1 MHCPFCQD
9 PDTRVIDSRL
19 STDGG
24 QVRRRR
30 ECVVCN
36 ERFTTYEVA
45 ELNMPRIVKQD
56 GSRVPFDEEKLC
68 SGVMR
73 ALEKRPVSTEQVDD
87 AINRIK
93 HNLLA
98 SGEREINSSKM
109 GDWVMEELLS
119 LDHVAYIR
127 FASVYLDFSDINA
140 FSVAIE
146 RIEQNKASRRG
157 ADKNNKSSANKP
169 TLTTKR

>member
-1 MHCPFCQD
+1 MHCPFCSE

-19 STDGG
+19 SNDGD

-30 ECVVCN
+30 ECVSCN
-36 ERFTTYEVA
+36 ERFTTYESA

-73 ALEKRPVSTEQVDD
+73 ALEKRPVSTEQVDE

-93 HNLLA
+93 HNLRA
-98 SGEREINSSKM
+98 AGEREVASSKL
-109 GDWVMEELLS
+109 GNW
-119 LDHVAYIR
+119 
-127 FASVYLDFSDINA
+127 
-140 FSVAIE
+140 
-146 RIEQNKASRRG
+146 
-157 ADKNNKSSANKP
+157 
-169 TLTTKR
+169 